1 MLRLRQSCDVT
12 CPAEH
17 SHWPDGESE
26 SACTRPTWPTYSTPR
41 CVGYLHGSGKKS
53 CATRRPSAVPAWPAR
68 IEMPPGTRERGQ
80 GRKARGSG
88 RQARYGRNSAG
99 LGSFGTS
106 DSGSMLS
113 RTCAAA
119 RCGHRTAA
127 PHRPGNGLERRGAGR
142 IGSATHVHGVTFG
155 PHGASLRCMLALAD
169 GFAHFGGARAEVQVE
184 APFEPLLD
192 EIAVPA
198 AAPLPPPPR

>member
-1 MLRLRQSCDVT
+1 MECLGYDRVATWT

-53 CATRRPSAVPAWPAR
+53 CAGRRPSAVPAWPAW

-80 GRKARGSG
+80 GRKARGSEG
-88 RQARYGRNSAG
+88 TRVGKARAYGRNSAG

-113 RTCAAA
+113 RTYECSRPSAVA
-119 RCGHRTAA
+119 TAA
-127 PHRPGNGLERRGAGR
+127 PHRTAP
-142 IGSATHVHGVTFG
+142 AT
-155 PHGASLRCMLALAD
+155 D
-169 GFAHFGGARAEVQVE
+169 
-184 APFEPLLD
+184 
-192 EIAVPA
+192 
-198 AAPLPPPPR
+198 